1 MLAYRMNLAELT
13 YLKASATFQ
22 STALPYPWNKS
33 SRNPKN
39 KSLFN
44 PLNRLFPNPQ
54 NISLP
59 PRNNLSLPPRNNLSL
74 CPPGLLFRTV
84 LLFGHPGSKQQRLYQ
99 LHQ

>member
-1 MLAYRMNLAELT
+1 MNLAGLT
-13 YLKASATFQ
+13 YLKASAMFQ
-22 STALPYPWNKS
+22 STVLPYPWNKS
-33 SRNPKN
+33 PRNPKN

-59 PRNNLSLPPRNNLSL
+59 PRNNLSLY
-74 CPPGLLFRTV
+74 PPGLLFRTV
-84 LLFGHPGSKQQRLYQ
+84 LLFSHPGSKQQRLYQ

>member
-1 MLAYRMNLAELT
+1 MNLAELT

-44 PLNRLFPNPQ
+44 PWNRFSPNPQ

-59 PRNNLSLPPRNNLSL
+59 YPRNTPNLPPRNNLSL